1 SSGTSRSDDQHP
13 SSSTE
18 TPSTNPPPASSP
30 EPLCISPAT
39 VAAAIATAADIAAG
53 GSGLSSISS
62 AVSDSSEV
70 GLNGGDVSADLDKQ
84 QLGPD
89 PQLNSASSLATTR
102 ATSTVPSSIYDYECI
117 PRWVVDSH
125 YRRLME
131 MNDVPRDPA
140 EWNATQ
146 VIMWINWA
154 FKEFRIEGIKGEKVF
169 DMPGTQMLELT
180 AADWRRLVPNVSVNF
195 LTHLELL
202 KRCKKICVPYRPQP
216 PSTYPVSQ
224 SSQRV
229 YRQANRSR
237 FRVAR
242 NQPDSGSVLGRSY
255 GGSGVLFA
263 PAFPTVMSGNFNVS
277 TLNARLLGSKAVF
290 IASEADE
297 TYVPVSN
304 SIIFPARTDSSAAS
318 VAIPVGSNYPGVLST
333 SGLSNVY
340 SEQLLMEM
348 RMLLQ
353 RPAVA
358 AGQVQLWQFLLELL
372 TDWRHREAI
381 HWISDDGEF
390 KLSNPERVAAMW
402 GQRKN
407 KPAMNYEKL
416 SRALR
421 YYYDGDMISK
431 VQGKRFVYKFICDLK
446 TLLGFSAGE
455 LYMLVK
461 NCAEK
466 HAAIRNRKRRTL
478 GTTGH
483 SFSSSSYAR
492 TKFEGRAAGGGGN
505 LWNRSSLFS
514 EEFKTGSGV
523 TPELD
528 HSSGCLPSPTGHSSK
543 DIRSFDL
550 PPYPTSMPQHFS
562 PRSPNGQETKHKLQ
576 QRLPG
581 FDSLPFSESN
591 VQSPQPLMRSVS
603 GGASVRSTVP
613 APSSAIDL
621 DRHRLALLENGTTD
635 DLMDQGENQSDASSN
650 PWKRRRQWWV
660 RNPVSAQALHFSPP
674 FNHGLNSDES
684 GSRSCAF
691 GLSNGSSGSSRNT
704 SGGSTLSRAN
714 PPLLLLDEDWIAA
727 TALRDELSGDAL
739 PVTSH
744 RVIGA
749 LTPSPCRSNNRVS
762 SISVSPLPQSATSL
776 PTTASFDDGEIAT
789 AAASLLSQPALNDH
803 HPLLTGPRG
812 SCDED
817 PDDLRAD
824 SVVTFDSFQATD
836 FLSPPNTMK
845 NLPVFPLRSTQRPR
859 PSSIG
864 GSSGVVTNGDHAP
877 GIDIEAFLAQ

>member
-1 SSGTSRSDDQHP
+1 MNSLTLHTAGHYWYPAESSTYHQQSSSSILDNRVKVVVSVEQTLYDVADLLEQRLGICLSGCHFYLQDRIKLRGESPLVEHCVEISGLVQLLLEIKTAPGGYPIRLNVVDIQIPEQLDPNNGGDRTNQSYHVPDHQPPPTVPRSSGTSRSDDQRP

-30 EPLCISPAT
+30 ESLNTGFCINT
-39 VAAAIATAADIAAG
+39 AAIATAADIAAG

-340 SEQLLMEM
+340 SEQLLMANQVNLANQAAGFELTEM

-353 RPAVA
+353 RPPPQQQPLAAVA

-431 VQGKRFVYKFICDLK
+431 
-446 TLLGFSAGE
+446 
-455 LYMLVK
+455 
-461 NCAEK
+461 
-466 HAAIRNRKRRTL
+466 
-478 GTTGH
+478 
-483 SFSSSSYAR
+483 
-492 TKFEGRAAGGGGN
+492 
-505 LWNRSSLFS
+505 
-514 EEFKTGSGV
+514 
-523 TPELD
+523 
-528 HSSGCLPSPTGHSSK
+528 
-543 DIRSFDL
+543 
-550 PPYPTSMPQHFS
+550 
-562 PRSPNGQETKHKLQ
+562 
-576 QRLPG
+576 
-581 FDSLPFSESN
+581 
-591 VQSPQPLMRSVS
+591 
-603 GGASVRSTVP
+603 
-613 APSSAIDL
+613 
-621 DRHRLALLENGTTD
+621 
-635 DLMDQGENQSDASSN
+635 
-650 PWKRRRQWWV
+650 
-660 RNPVSAQALHFSPP
+660 
-674 FNHGLNSDES
+674 
-684 GSRSCAF
+684 
-691 GLSNGSSGSSRNT
+691 
-704 SGGSTLSRAN
+704 
-714 PPLLLLDEDWIAA
+714 
-727 TALRDELSGDAL
+727 
-739 PVTSH
+739 
-744 RVIGA
+744 
-749 LTPSPCRSNNRVS
+749 
-762 SISVSPLPQSATSL
+762 
-776 PTTASFDDGEIAT
+776 
-789 AAASLLSQPALNDH
+789 
-803 HPLLTGPRG
+803 
-812 SCDED
+812 
-817 PDDLRAD
+817 
-824 SVVTFDSFQATD
+824 
-836 FLSPPNTMK
+836 
-845 NLPVFPLRSTQRPR
+845 
-859 PSSIG
+859 
-864 GSSGVVTNGDHAP
+864 
-877 GIDIEAFLAQ
+877 